1 MPNLYSHFLSLSVS
15 ADIYNSFQIYF
26 NFNSLVNNNNTAA
39 MVT

>member
-15 ADIYNSFQIYF
+15 ADIYISFQIYL
-26 NFNSLVNNNNTAA
+26 NSLVNNNNTAA